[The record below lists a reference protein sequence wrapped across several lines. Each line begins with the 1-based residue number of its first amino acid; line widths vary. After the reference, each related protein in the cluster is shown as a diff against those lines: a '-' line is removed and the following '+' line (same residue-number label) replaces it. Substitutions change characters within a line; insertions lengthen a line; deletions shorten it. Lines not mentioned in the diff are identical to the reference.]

1 MKMISLTLLIPL
13 TITLL
18 ADKNWIQIESLNKT
32 QTTAQETKRDINL
45 SQIVPIN
52 NMMKK
57 ASIIKQLLDATHT
70 TNTKKKIPNEHKNK
84 NWIAL
89 NKDNQ

>member
-1 MKMISLTLLIPL
+1 MKMISLALLIFL
-13 TITLL
+13 TTTLL
-18 ADKNWIQIESLNKT
+18 ADKNWIQLESLNKN
-32 QTTAQETKRDINL
+32 QTTVQKTKRDINL

-52 NMMKK
+52 NMMRK
-57 ASIIKQLLDATHT
+57 ASIIKQLLDAT
-70 TNTKKKIPNEHKNK
+70 NTKKKTPKINK